1 MDTRSQQA
9 TVDLNHPLSRSPVT
23 VAARIV
29 NDPGAGLERGGRC
42 TDVLMDALNAGIG
55 LEALYPSDETGFL
68 SDSSFKRMD
77 EREDSLFYETTRLVQ
92 HLDRA
97 AIEQVSEIHGRFLQP
112 GMQLLDLMS
121 SWVSHIPESV
131 TDLNVTGL
139 GMNANRHYLIRSM
152 RCGRVRAV
160 KGG

>member
-29 NDPGAGLERGGRC
+29 NDAGAGLERGGRC

-77 EREDSLFYETTRLVQ
+77 ARR
-92 HLDRA
+92 
-97 AIEQVSEIHGRFLQP
+97 QP
-112 GMQLLDLMS
+112 VL
-121 SWVSHIPESV
+121 
-131 TDLNVTGL
+131 
-139 GMNANRHYLIRSM
+139 
-152 RCGRVRAV
+152 
-160 KGG
+160 